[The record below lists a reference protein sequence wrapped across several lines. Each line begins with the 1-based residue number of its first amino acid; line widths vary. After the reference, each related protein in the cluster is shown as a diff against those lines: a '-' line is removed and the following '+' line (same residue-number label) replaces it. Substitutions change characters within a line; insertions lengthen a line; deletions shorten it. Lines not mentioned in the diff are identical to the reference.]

1 MLRWEVLG
9 KARAPGSK
17 KELVLNRRGDDFIIR
32 VDGLDL
38 MTSRQHGSEEDL
50 ASLACDPVSSR
61 PQARVLVGGLGMGF
75 TLAEALRRVG
85 PDATVEVAELVPEV
99 VQWNRDYLGHLAG
112 NPLDDRRTVVQQTD
126 IATLL
131 RRSTNHY
138 DAIMN
143 DVDNGPQGLI
153 LDSNNWLYSH
163 AGLKATRK
171 ALRPGGVLT
180 VWSVGPDATFTKRL
194 AQAGFEAREEVVRAR
209 RSGKGQ
215 RHTLWVGQRP

>member
-1 MLRWEVLG
+1 MLRWELLG
-9 KARAPGSK
+9 RATPPGSD
-17 KELVLNRRGDDFIIR
+17 KELSLHRRGEDYIIR

-38 MTSRQHGSEEDL
+38 MTSRQHGSEETL
-50 ASLACDPVSSR
+50 AALACDPITDR
-61 PQARVLVGGLGMGF
+61 AKARVLVGGLGMGF

-85 PDATVEVAELVPEV
+85 PDATVEIAELVPEV
-99 VQWNRDYLGHLAG
+99 VAWNREYLGHLA
-112 NPLDDRRTVVQQTD
+112 NHPLDDPRVVVQQTD
-126 IATLL
+126 IAALIRNSL
-131 RRSTNHY
+131 DHY

-143 DVDNGPQGLI
+143 DVDNGPQGII

-194 AQAGFEAREEVVRAR
+194 SKAGFEAREVVVRAR
-209 RSGKGQ
+209 AGKKGQ